1 MSKSNHFELVEYSPH
16 KANFE
21 ELIII
26 FTLASMTGYLIET
39 LYVYLVCG
47 NIVKRGMLLGPY
59 CPIYGFGAII
69 LYLSF
74 YKVHRQRE
82 NIPLI
87 FLISSLLMGSFELM
101 CGLGFQYFLNIE
113 MWNYSGK
120 LLNILNYTT
129 VPILIGW
136 GILGTIYVFFVHPL
150 IIKIVKFFPKHI
162 MKRLSIVIL
171 CLLILDIL
179 ISINRINKK
188 PEILDDLVHP
198 EQIETN
204 IKEEPNSISSS
215 LLFPLVLL
223 KN

>member
-1 MSKSNHFELVEYSPH
+1 M
-16 KANFE
+16 
-21 ELIII
+21 
-26 FTLASMTGYLIET
+26 
-39 LYVYLVCG
+39 
-47 NIVKRGMLLGPY
+47 
-59 CPIYGFGAII
+59 
-69 LYLSF
+69 
-74 YKVHRQRE
+74 
-82 NIPLI
+82 
-87 FLISSLLMGSFELM
+87 
-101 CGLGFQYFLNIE
+101 
-113 MWNYSGK
+113 
-120 LLNILNYTT
+120 
-129 VPILIGW
+129 
-136 GILGTIYVFFVHPL
+136 FFVHPL
-150 IIKIVKFFPKHI
+150 IIKIVNFFPKHI